1 MNFWDNEAYKIAKRI
16 TNDRDIHRDL
26 VAFIYILL
34 HDRQI
39 NAISLPATFARYAYQ
54 QYNWRNSQF
63 NKLYLSYSVDISS
76 IDVQAVVTEY
86 EESHYG
92 NLLDEYFEQKSAT
105 DEEFFCKEIAKL
117 VFQSMSYR
125 EIEALTGIR
134 IKDIF
139 NAIKQFKH
147 DFKHYCQH
155 RDSEVFNDLTTP
167 GHEAV

>member
-1 MNFWDNEAYKIAKRI
+1 MNFWNKQAYDIAKRI
-16 TNDRDIHRDL
+16 TSDRDIHRDL
-26 VAFIYILL
+26 VSFIYILL
-34 HDRQI
+34 HDRNI
-39 NAISLPATFARYAYQ
+39 VSISLPATFARYAYQ
-54 QYNWRNSQF
+54 QYNWKNSEF
-63 NKLYLSYSVDISS
+63 NKLYVSFDRDISE
-76 IDVQAVVTEY
+76 INIEKICEDY

-92 NLLDEYFEQKSAT
+92 NMLDEYFEQKSSNDA
-105 DEEFFCKEIAKL
+105 EFFCKEIAKL

-155 RDSEVFNDLTTP
+155 RDSEVFNDLTAP